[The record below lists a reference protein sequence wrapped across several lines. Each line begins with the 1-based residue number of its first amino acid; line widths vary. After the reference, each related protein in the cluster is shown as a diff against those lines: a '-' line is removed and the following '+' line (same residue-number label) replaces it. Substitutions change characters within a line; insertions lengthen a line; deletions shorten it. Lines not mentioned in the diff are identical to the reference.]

1 MSGPVICAP
10 LRVEA
15 RALRRGLRDGT
26 GLAQSGTVQANGHGD
41 SGQGSNGQGP
51 IGVLRT
57 GYGPVRSASAAAR
70 PELAGAGVVAVGGVA
85 GALAGDLNVG
95 DLVVGSLVSGDGVAV
110 SCPSAPLLAGELRRA
125 GLNVRVGPIA
135 TVGRLGRRDD
145 HAALT
150 AAGAI
155 AVDMESAPLLSA
167 ADGRPAIVV
176 RAISDLAGR
185 SLVSPRTVTGGIA
198 ALRSLRLAGAGP
210 GAVGRRRPAA
220 AGAAGQPAVVLR
232 RR

>member
-15 RALRRGLRDGT
+15 RALRRGLRDVA
-26 GLAQSGTVQANGHGD
+26 AQSPDGNGQANGQGGNGHG
-41 SGQGSNGQGP
+41 Q

-57 GYGPVRSASAAAR
+57 GYGPARSASAATR

-85 GALAGDLNVG
+85 GALADDLKVG
-95 DLVVGSLVSGDGVAV
+95 DLVVGSLVSGAGTAV

-125 GLNVRVGPIA
+125 GLDARVGPIA
-135 TVGRLGRRDD
+135 IVGRLARKDN
-145 HAALT
+145 HAAL
-150 AAGAI
+150 AATGAI

-176 RAISDLAGR
+176 RAISDLPGH

-198 ALRSLRLAGAGP
+198 ALRSLRQAGP
-210 GAVGRRRPAA
+210 
-220 AGAAGQPAVVLR
+220 LR
-232 RR
+232 RTTVVFLLARSHAASTTRHVSSP